1 MTLPEPGKRFE
12 SARTAQSALRPK
24 IWIEGRQRPQF
35 GLKAYAATVLG
46 MAKRDLIPA
55 MLEAEGR
62 LRGLGRRVANG
73 EMRVKPGGTGRL
85 QRALPSQQ
93 RVGGWILGLAQL
105 FADSRNRLDP
115 AATDDAELA
124 CPNLVRGG
132 AVLTLVR
139 PKPTGVVK
147 AAQVPKS
154 PDEPTLH
161 AIRSAISL
169 APHDAGLEPRR
180 HGSRTQTIAVG
191 PVARET
197 GARVGLVATLKKSL
211 WRAQCRVLLG
221 VLIPFAIPGG
231 AIKALLFHLN
241 GGDLGDWS

>member
-105 FADSRNRLDP
+105 FADSRNRLS
-115 AATDDAELA
+115 
-124 CPNLVRGG
+124 
-132 AVLTLVR
+132 AVAKL
-139 PKPTGVVK
+139 P
-147 AAQVPKS
+147 QMVPS
-154 PDEPTLH
+154 
-161 AIRSAISL
+161 
-169 APHDAGLEPRR
+169 GN
-180 HGSRTQTIAVG
+180 
-191 PVARET
+191 RET
-197 GARVGLVATLKKSL
+197 
-211 WRAQCRVLLG
+211 
-221 VLIPFAIPGG
+221 LIDSEFVRLAS
-231 AIKALLFHLN
+231 H
-241 GGDLGDWS
+241 